1 MSIKDDLKETKEE
14 IQELKEQSLAMEL
27 LHQSKKTNKRLY
39 IILIVVLCM
48 WFITIGYLVYILNDI
63 SSVETTT
70 TQEVS
75 QENSDGTNNFI
86 GNNGDVINGKTKS
99 KTN

>member
-1 MSIKDDLKETKEE
+1 MSIKDDLKEAKEE

-27 LHQSKKTNKRLY
+27 LKDYKKTSKRLY

-70 TQEVS
+70 QEISDVDTI
-75 QENSDGTNNFI
+75 ENSNVA
-86 GNNGDVINGKTKS
+86 NGDIYGED
-99 KTN
+99 KTNKN

>member
-1 MSIKDDLKETKEE
+1 MSIKDDLKEAKEE

-27 LHQSKKTNKRLY
+27 LKDYKKTSKGLY

-70 TQEVS
+70 QEISDVDTI
-75 QENSDGTNNFI
+75 ENSNVANRHIYGED
-86 GNNGDVINGKTKS
+86 
-99 KTN
+99 KTNKN